1 MSYYEKYL
9 KYKNKYLELKNLLN
23 LQYGGDKPVIRY
35 IDQINLFTDPEM
47 EAYLNPIYGLSGKL
61 MTKLQRYLI
70 PYIIC

>member
-1 MSYYEKYL
+1 MKKKYL
-9 KYKNKYLELKNLLN
+9 DLKNLLN
-23 LQYGGDKPVIRY
+23 LQNIQNIQKGGDKPVIKN
-35 IDQINLFTDPEM
+35 IDRINLLTDPEM